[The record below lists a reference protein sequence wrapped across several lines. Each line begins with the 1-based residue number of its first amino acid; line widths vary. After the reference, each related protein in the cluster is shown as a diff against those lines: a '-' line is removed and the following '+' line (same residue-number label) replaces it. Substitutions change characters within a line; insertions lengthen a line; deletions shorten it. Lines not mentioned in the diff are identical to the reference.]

1 MRWFEGDICKRPNLN
16 HIQFKQRLFV
26 SIIVTRR
33 STKSLFKGCLWR
45 RKTETL
51 LKLSAIIVKR
61 SQVVT
66 LFMVGKNRPS
76 STDVVGMILNQA

>member
-1 MRWFEGDICKRPNLN
+1 MRWFEGDMCKRPNFN

-26 SIIVTRR
+26 SIVVTRQ
-33 STKSLFKGCLWR
+33 STKSLFIGCLWR

-51 LKLSAIIVKR
+51 FKLSAIIVKR

-66 LFMVGKNRPS
+66 LFMAGKNRPS
-76 STDVVGMILNQA
+76 STDVVEIILNQV